1 MSWFG
6 RLTGFEEAGY
16 HETKDRLEVRDG
28 RLHSRAN
35 GRSFGIGTLELV
47 SLDELRRR
55 AGVPGDAGG
64 LKVDFIQADARRL
77 HRRQESAGALF
88 QVASQFNLLEMM
100 DYRVTPEHGVAGYE
114 GDPTQGPACAIAA
127 GAATIFRNYF
137 VPVGDSIGQTR
148 DRQLDGLADLGA
160 RLGALTARPVRDLWE
175 MRNGYALCTKD
186 GLAAIDAAVAGLDAE
201 GLDTLRGLLR
211 IGVHADVE
219 VTDEPETP
227 GQGVTQAFCSALPVS
242 YQRSVPKALWA
253 TFASL
258 VLEAAYEAT
267 LLCALENL
275 ARGGSQRVYL
285 TRLGG
290 GAFGNDDRW
299 INDAIVRALDLARDW
314 PLDVRIVVRDL
325 GGVEGLRSNLQARGL
340 AS

>member
-1 MSWFG
+1 MSWF
-6 RLTGFEEAGY
+6 RTLTGFEEGGY
-16 HETKDRLEVRDG
+16 HDTKDRLEVRDG

-55 AGVPGDAGG
+55 TMVPNGTAG

-77 HRRQESAGALF
+77 HRRRESAGALF
-88 QVASQFNLLEMM
+88 QVASQFNLLEMVRY
-100 DYRVTPEHGVAGYE
+100 DVAPEHGVARYE

-137 VPVGDSIGQTR
+137 APVGDGIGQTR
-148 DRQLDGLADLGA
+148 ERQLDGLVDLGA
-160 RLGALTARPVRDLWE
+160 RLAALTGRPVSDLWE
-175 MRNGYALCTKD
+175 MRNGYALCTRD
-186 GLAAIDAAVAGLDAE
+186 GLAAIDAAMTGLDSV
-201 GLDTLRGLLR
+201 GLDELRGLLR
-211 IGVHADVE
+211 VGIHADVE
-219 VTDEPETP
+219 VTDEPEAP
-227 GQGVTQAFCSALPVS
+227 GQSVTQAFCSALPVS
-242 YQRSVPKALWA
+242 YQPSVPKALWS
-253 TFASL
+253 TFAGL

-267 LLCALENL
+267 LLSALENL
-275 ARGGSQRVYL
+275 RRGGSARVYL

-299 INDAIVRALDLARDW
+299 INDAIVRALDLARAW
-314 PLDVRIVVRDL
+314 PLDVRIVVRDV
-325 GGVEGLRSNLQARGL
+325 GGVEGLRSNLRARGL

>member
-1 MSWFG
+1 MSWF
-6 RLTGFEEAGY
+6 RTLTGFEEGGY
-16 HETKDRLEVRDG
+16 QDTKDRLEVRDG

-55 AGVPGDAGG
+55 TVAPSGTAG

-77 HRRQESAGALF
+77 HRQRESAGALF
-88 QVASQFNLLEMM
+88 QVASQFNLLEMVGY
-100 DYRVTPEHGVAGYE
+100 DVTPERGVAKYE
-114 GDPTQGPACAIAA
+114 SDPTQGPACAIAA

-137 VPVGDSIGQTR
+137 APVGDGIGQTR
-148 DRQLDGLADLGA
+148 DRQLDGLADLGV
-160 RLGALTARPVRDLWE
+160 RLGMLTGHPVSALWE

-186 GLAAIDAAVAGLDAE
+186 GLTAIDAAVAGLDAE

-227 GQGVTQAFCSALPVS
+227 GQSVTQAFCSALPVS
-242 YQRSVPKALWA
+242 YQRSVPTALWA
-253 TFASL
+253 TFACL

-267 LLCALENL
+267 LLSALENL
-275 ARGGSQRVYL
+275 GRGGSQRVYL

-290 GAFGNDDRW
+290 GAFGNDDRL
-299 INDAIVRALDLARDW
+299 INDAILRALELARDW
-314 PLDVRIVVRDL
+314 PLDVRIVVRDH
-325 GGVEGLRSNLQARGL
+325 GGVEGLRSNLKAWGL